1 MSNDNFSGKNGISV
15 GEQPHPKEKADGI
28 VGANS
33 NLIDNVRIDK
43 NSNSLYVY
51 DIPIT
56 ESDLR
61 QLLMLK
67 KEKGEADVTSGS
79 CMNSPV
85 KFCPMEMQK
94 KKMEVSKVESHGT
107 CSNVL
112 NYEQGSSCPAEK
124 LKMVSLVKCTKFIIE
139 NRINKDIDIPHS
151 NTVNALFMDYY
162 HLVMAYTFFRQKK
175 HEQESTFEIYFRK
188 CPFNGKFAILGG
200 VYEAIKYINSFRFT
214 DAQLEFVRK
223 KMSHYQDIDL
233 FINYLKGL
241 SGRDV
246 SLYCIEEGSIVFPH
260 EPLMVIQGP
269 LLICQILESALLNM
283 INYPTLIATNSM
295 LYKISINH
303 KPLAEFGCRRAQ
315 GPDGALSGTRYS
327 AVGCDFTS
335 NVYAS
340 FLYDIPIIGTMS
352 HSFISSYQH
361 GETLHSKYL
370 DNHNFL
376 SIVHKNKEIIHK
388 LYNCEF
394 AKDSELTAFV
404 SFAQINPKIF
414 ICLID
419 TYDSLKSG
427 IYNFLIVA
435 LSLHEIN
442 YKPIGIRID
451 SGDLSYLTKECKKI
465 FIDVSE
471 KLNVPFRDLK
481 ICISNDLNEQV
492 IKELHAQEHHVDIF
506 AIGTNLITCQ
516 SQPSL
521 GLVYKLVEIN
531 NHPCFKLTNENKKAN
546 FPYRKM
552 VYRLYADDNLAACD
566 VIQHFDE
573 VPPPE
578 NQQIV
583 CANVLDGN
591 KQFSITPKKVEQK
604 LRLIWDHGK
613 LLTQLKTVTE
623 LKQYTHSEI
632 ARFKKEHFATS
643 SPLPYDVL
651 FSTNYQKMYEKLLSN
666 NSRAS
671 TSL

>member
-1 MSNDNFSGKNGISV
+1 MSNDHLSTKNDSSTVKQPYLKGKD
-15 GEQPHPKEKADGI
+15 DGI
-28 VGANS
+28 LGANS
-33 NLIDNVRIDK
+33 NLMDNVRIDK
-43 NSNSLYVY
+43 KSNCLYIY
-51 DIPIT
+51 DTQIT
-56 ESDLR
+56 ESDLK

-67 KEKGEADVTSGS
+67 KEKGEAHVKHGS
-79 CMNSPV
+79 CVDSSV
-85 KFCPMEMQK
+85 KVCPMK
-94 KKMEVSKVESHGT
+94 LGKSKMEVSEVVSDGT

-124 LKMVSLVKCTKFIIE
+124 LKMVSLVNCTKFIIE

-162 HLVMAYTFFRQKK
+162 HLVMAYTFFIQKK
-175 HEQESTFEIYFRK
+175 HEQDSTFEIYFRK
-188 CPFNGKFAILGG
+188 CPFNGEFAILGG
-200 VYEAIKYINSFRFT
+200 VYEVIKYINSFRFT
-214 DAQLEFVRK
+214 QAQLEFIKK
-223 KMSHYQDIDL
+223 KMSHYKDIDL

-241 SGRDV
+241 SGKDV
-246 SLYCIEEGSIVFPH
+246 SLYCMEEGSIVFPH
-260 EPLMVIQGP
+260 EPLLVINGP

-361 GETLHSKYL
+361 GETLPNKYL
-370 DNHNFL
+370 DGHDFL
-376 SIVHKNKEIIHK
+376 NIVHKNKEIIHK
-388 LYNCEF
+388 LYNCKF

-419 TYDSLKSG
+419 TYDSLQSG

-442 YKPIGIRID
+442 YKPIGIRLD
-451 SGDLSYLTKECKKI
+451 SGNLSYLTTECKKI
-465 FIDVSE
+465 FNDVSE
-471 KLNVPFRDLK
+471 KLNVPFHDLK

-531 NHPCFKLTNENKKAN
+531 KHPCFKLTNENKKAN

-552 VYRLYADDNLAACD
+552 VYQLYADDNLAAHD

-573 VPPPE
+573 APPSV

-583 CANVLDGN
+583 CVNVMDGN
-591 KQFSITPKKVEQK
+591 KQFFITPKKVEQK
-604 LRLIWDHGK
+604 LHLIWDHGK
-613 LLTQLKTVTE
+613 LLTQFKTVTE
-623 LKQYTHSEI
+623 LKHYTHSDI
-632 ARFKKEHFATS
+632 AKFKKEHFATS
-643 SPLPYDVL
+643 FPVPYNVL
-651 FSTNYQKMYEKLLSN
+651 FSSNYHKMYDKLLVKN
-666 NSRAS
+666 AHIS
-671 TSL
+671 T